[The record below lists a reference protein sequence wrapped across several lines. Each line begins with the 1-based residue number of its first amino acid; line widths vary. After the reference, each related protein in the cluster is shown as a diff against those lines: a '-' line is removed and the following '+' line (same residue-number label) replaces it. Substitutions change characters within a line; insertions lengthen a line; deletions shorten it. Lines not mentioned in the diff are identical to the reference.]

1 MRDIV
6 AAVRDLIEDEG
17 VTTHFVNVPE
27 EPTYPY
33 VLVWSSP
40 GAIATEALSDDDDHI
55 SDVIGLTYV
64 AEIPESVLD
73 LAGVVRPLVRRTRMS
88 LGGGVI
94 AWLRPHDSQT
104 VQVDR
109 SVNLPGI
116 GHPAYAVD
124 LLRVVTDS

>member
-1 MRDIV
+1 MKHVV

-17 VTTHFVNVPE
+17 LRTYYVDVPE
-27 EPTYPY
+27 TPTYPY
-33 VLVWSSP
+33 VLVWSSA
-40 GAIATEALSDDDDHI
+40 GRTVTAALSDDDDHI

-64 AEIPESVLD
+64 AAIPESVLD
-73 LAGVVRPLVRRTRMS
+73 LANVVRPLVRRTRMS
-88 LGGGVI
+88 LGDGVV